1 MNLKDL
7 AQKLG
12 MSQTTVSRALNGYP
26 EVSAQTR
33 ERVIAA
39 AAAAG
44 YRPNPVAR
52 RLATGRADAIGIIY
66 PLMAADLGDPYFL
79 EVVGGMTEVLGKADM
94 DLMIASAAHGDE
106 VRTYERMIEG
116 RRIDGM
122 VVARTK
128 LDDPRLQ
135 YLMKKRIPF
144 VAYGRSNLPGP
155 YAWFDLDTE
164 AGVRIAV
171 DRLLSLGHRRI
182 ALLSGP
188 AELFFVQ
195 QGRKGYLGAM
205 ADAGLAVDPQYLVDG
220 ELNSVGGHASM
231 GRLLACKPRPT
242 AVVVDNQICGVG
254 AMRALLGAGIAIGT
268 DMSIIIND
276 GSPPDPLM
284 GYNVTATESAKPHA
298 IGIKIIE
305 LMLALLNGEPLENL
319 QVLWKPVL
327 KVGNSDGPCI
337 DLN

>member
-7 AQKLG
+7 AHKLG

-26 EVSAQTR
+26 EVSEQTR

-66 PLMAADLGDPYFL
+66 PLMAADLGDTYFL

-94 DLMIASAAHGDE
+94 DLMIASASPADE
-106 VRTYERMIEG
+106 VRTYERMVQG
-116 RRIDGM
+116 RRVDGM

-128 LDDPRLQ
+128 LDDPRLL
-135 YLMKKRIPF
+135 YLTKKRIPF

-171 DRLLSLGHRRI
+171 ARLAGLGHRRI
-182 ALLSGP
+182 ALLSGSP
-188 AELFFVQ
+188 ELFFVQ
-195 QGRKGYLGAM
+195 QGRKGYMGGM
-205 ADAGLAVDPQYLVDG
+205 ANAGLPVDPQYRVES
-220 ELNSVGGHASM
+220 ELSRAGGYQKMAQ
-231 GRLLACKPRPT
+231 LLACQPRPS
-242 AVVVDNQICGVG
+242 AVIIDNQICGVG
-254 AMRALLGAGIAIGT
+254 ALRALLDAGVSIGK
-268 DMSIIIND
+268 DMSLIIND
-276 GSPPDPLM
+276 GSSPDALM
-284 GYNVTATESAKPHA
+284 GYDITATESAKPHEV
-298 IGIKIIE
+298 GVKIIE
-305 LMLALLNGEPLENL
+305 LMLELLKGEAPERL
-319 QVLWKPVL
+319 QVLWQPTL
-327 KVGNSDGPCI
+327 KVGNSDGPCL
-337 DLN
+337 D